1 MRRRR
6 RNAARWS
13 RGEMNERGQRDAEQ
27 RIWITMML

>member
-13 RGEMNERGQRDAEQ
+13 RGEMNSAVNATQNKNV
-27 RIWITMML
+27 ITMML